1 MNLYK
6 TKLAIAASLLVAGN
20 VYAQSVPHVIVTAKP
35 DIAEVEIDKFSSTS
49 AVITDETIRDLHA
62 ADLASALRNTP
73 GTQISRYNPVGSY
86 GGSEG
91 GSVFIRG
98 MGLSRPGSEIKTY
111 IDNVPMYMPI
121 WNHALLDL
129 LPVNGM
135 KDVTIYKSAQPQVTG
150 NNFASINMNTKTAG
164 PGNGKLHSPQG

>member
-1 MNLYK
+1 MKLKK
-6 TKLAIAASLLVAGN
+6 TKLALAASFMLATQ
-20 VYAQSVPHVIVTAKP
+20 VYGQSVPNLVVTAKP
-35 DIAEVEIDKFSSTS
+35 DIAEIEIDKFSSTS

-73 GTQISRYNPVGSY
+73 GTQISRYNPVGSF
-86 GGSEG
+86 GGAEG

-135 KDVTIYKSAQPQVTG
+135 KDITIYKSAQPQVRVTTSHL
-150 NNFASINMNTKTAG
+150 SI
-164 PGNGKLHSPQG
+164 